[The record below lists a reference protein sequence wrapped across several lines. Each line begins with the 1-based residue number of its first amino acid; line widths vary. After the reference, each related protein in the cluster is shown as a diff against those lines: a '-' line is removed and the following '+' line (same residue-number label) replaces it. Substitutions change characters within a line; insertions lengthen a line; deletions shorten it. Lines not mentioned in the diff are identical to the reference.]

1 MPHTFKEVEAYGED
15 MIRAIGVLTL
25 RAGHLEDYWPFVIEA
40 ITGINHTQARDL
52 SYVGR
57 SGSGARLDVIQALVR
72 SSPMLSE
79 ARKVHVMGL
88 VREAGRLGSQRNSIV
103 HGQFMIAT
111 TGGEEPTKTR
121 VLTHWN
127 PKKKEAHSS
136 RPIDEKEIA
145 ELADAYEALRLKL
158 WHFYTAVRVPKQP
171 DAPMHGV
178 PD

>member
-40 ITGINHTQARDL
+40 ITGMNHMQARDL
-52 SYVGR
+52 SYVSKG
-57 SGSGARLDVIQALVR
+57 GSGARLDIIQALVR
-72 SSPMLSE
+72 SSPTVSD

-88 VREAGRLGSQRNSIV
+88 IREAQALASKRNSIV
-103 HGQFMIAT
+103 HGQFMIST
-111 TGGEEPTKTR
+111 TGGEEPTQTR

-145 ELADAYEALRLKL
+145 ELADAYEVLRLKL
-158 WHFYTAVRVPKQP
+158 WHFYTAVRMPKMAGAP
-171 DAPMHGV
+171 DHGV